1 MKMGD
6 ITMKQSNMTLKI
18 ACEITAVISV
28 IAVFAV
34 GTWFNWQRSTIHNE
48 MPTLR
53 SETMAWTKYLAGIDI
68 ESPSDILAKEQSLLN
83 KYLDDESEQE
93 HRLSDEEIDAIVE
106 QANVIS
112 PKEIKVLEP
121 LTTNMQASFKS
132 DKRVFIYH
140 THSREG
146 WHGEEY
152 ASDKNANSKEINIT
166 LLGEKLGEEL
176 AARGIGSIVSTTD
189 YATKAPGYE
198 WAYSYKFSRKSV
210 KEVLAANQ
218 NIEMVFD
225 LHRDSQPR
233 KYTTTT
239 INGVDYAQVY
249 FIIGKRN
256 ENWEKNEAF
265 AEKLNKK
272 IEELYPGLSRGI
284 WGKNANSGNGEYNQ
298 SLHEKNVLIEVGGV
312 DNTLEENYRTIKA
325 LAHVIAL
332 IAEEDEQ

>member
-1 MKMGD
+1 
-6 ITMKQSNMTLKI
+6 MKQSNMKLKMI
-18 ACEITAVISV
+18 CEVTAIISIIT
-28 IAVFAV
+28 VFII
-34 GTWFNWQRSTIHNE
+34 GTWFNWQRSTINNE
-48 MPTLR
+48 LPTLK
-53 SETMAWTKYLAGIDI
+53 SETIAWTKYLAGIDI
-68 ESPSDILAKEQSLLN
+68 NSPSDILAKEQSVLNQYLQQRDNEDLL
-83 KYLDDESEQE
+83 SEE
-93 HRLSDEEIDAIVE
+93 AINTIVE
-106 QANVIS
+106 ETIVIE
-112 PKEIKVLEP
+112 PKDVKVLEP
-121 LTTNMQASFKS
+121 LETNMVSSFKS
-132 DKRVFIYH
+132 DKKVFIYH

-176 AARGIGSIVSTTD
+176 ATRGVGAIVSTTD
-189 YATKAPGYE
+189 YPTAAPDYE

-210 KEVLAANQ
+210 KEILAANDD
-218 NIEMVFD
+218 IDMVFD

-233 KYTTTT
+233 KYTTAT
-239 INGVDYAQVY
+239 IDGVDYSQVY

-256 ENWEKNEAF
+256 ENWQKNEAF
-265 AEKLNKK
+265 AERLNKK

-298 SLHEKNVLIEVGGV
+298 SLHERNVLIEVGGV

-332 IAEEDEQ
+332 IAEEDK